1 MTSAT
6 TKSRQHVPVTRLH
19 PRYIVEQQSIKIRSF
34 VPSRDQSRWKHSY
47 SGASEIAIIVMPF
60 QFCFVPKADMG
71 TDELTLSGN

>member
-47 SGASEIAIIVMPF
+47 SGGSEIAIIVMPF
-60 QFCFVPKADMG
+60 QFG
-71 TDELTLSGN
+71 TCWHILLPAFTIGLFF